1 MKTKAELRKVISDIP
16 SYIPRFGEMS
26 KVNYDYKGLSWKK
39 IRKQAKKG
47 LESPAKALGLYDE
60 PPTKEMYNDFPD
72 ENPDF

>member
-39 IRKQAKKG
+39 IRK
-47 LESPAKALGLYDE
+47 
-60 PPTKEMYNDFPD
+60 
-72 ENPDF
+72 